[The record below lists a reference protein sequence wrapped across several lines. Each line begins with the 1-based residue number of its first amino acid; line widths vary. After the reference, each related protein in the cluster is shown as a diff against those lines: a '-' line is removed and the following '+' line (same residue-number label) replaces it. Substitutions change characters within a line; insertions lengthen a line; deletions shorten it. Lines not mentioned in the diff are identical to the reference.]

1 MNALRGVIDPEL
13 GDNVVD
19 LGMVKRLERSAD
31 RAMHIT
37 IALTTA
43 GCPLRAQLMRDA
55 KARVGSLPDIDVVK
69 IHFGEMTADER
80 TNVMSRARWKAR
92 DNALET
98 DIPPTCRI
106 LAISSGKGGVG
117 KSTVTANLAVLL
129 ADRGYT
135 VGVLDADVGGFS
147 MPQLL
152 GIDSQIEGE
161 RASEGKAVM
170 KPVAEPISDGVLR
183 VVSMGSIAGTNETE
197 AIMWRGMMLN
207 RAVQHFLEDV
217 QWGELD
223 YLLIDMPPGTSDI
236 QMGLARMLPRTD
248 VVIVT
253 TPAKAAQ
260 QVAARAADMA
270 RKGHLRVAGVIEN
283 MGPSA
288 NPDGTVTAM
297 FGSGGGQRLAD
308 DIGVPLLAS
317 IPLDTAVADGATP
330 APRSRSSTPTAAAAD
345 AFRDLAEVIVT
356 DVAPPIEIAECSL
369 RGTLIRAGA
378 DLDGAREPARARDS
392 SPEGDE
398 TRLEHRA
405 ERRMGGQH
413 ADRRTPRTR
422 PGRGELTHVAAVV
435 VAVHRDA
442 LHPGAVER
450 TGGIERSMHDLDHE
464 FVEPEFA
471 RVDRGRHLPGRPRNA
486 VVEL

>member
-1 MNALRGVIDPEL
+1 MTEVSPGPEFSNPEPLGPEVSNAEPSDSDVSNPEALQPAVAGHDVDEVAIMNALRGVIDPEL

-31 RAMHIT
+31 RVMHIT

-55 KARVGSLPDIDVVK
+55 KARVVSLPGIDTVA

-80 TNVMSRARWKAR
+80 SNVMSRARWKAR

-106 LAISSGKGGVG
+106 LAVSSGKGGVG
-117 KSTVTANLAVLL
+117 KSSVTANLAVVL
-129 ADRGYT
+129 AEGGYT

-152 GIDSQIEGE
+152 GIDSEIEGE
-161 RASEGKAVM
+161 RGGDGKTMM
-170 KPVAEPISDGVLR
+170 KPVVVPIGPGSLR
-183 VVSMGSIAGTNETE
+183 VVSMGSIAGSNETE

-248 VVIVT
+248 VLIVT

-270 RKGHLRVAGVIEN
+270 RKGFLRVAGVVEN
-283 MGPSA
+283 MGPST
-288 NPDGTVTAM
+288 NPDGTVTAV
-297 FGSGGGQRLAD
+297 FGSGGGQHLAD
-308 DIGVPLLAS
+308 NIGVPLLVS
-317 IPLDTAVADGATP
+317 IPLDEAVAAGGDTGMPVALEHPHSLTGVV
-330 APRSRSSTPTAAAAD
+330 
-345 AFRDLAEVIVT
+345 FRELANTIVT
-356 DVAPPIEIAECSL
+356 DVAPPVEIAECSL
-369 RGTLIRAGA
+369 RGALVRAGA
-378 DLDGAREPARARDS
+378 DLEGARK
-392 SPEGDE
+392 
-398 TRLEHRA
+398 RA
-405 ERRMGGQH
+405 ESR
-413 ADRRTPRTR
+413 
-422 PGRGELTHVAAVV
+422 
-435 VAVHRDA
+435 
-442 LHPGAVER
+442 
-450 TGGIERSMHDLDHE
+450 
-464 FVEPEFA
+464 
-471 RVDRGRHLPGRPRNA
+471 
-486 VVEL
+486 

>member
-1 MNALRGVIDPEL
+1 VTDPDTPAPDRPEVVPPDVVGDDVDREAIINALRGVIDPEL

-19 LGMVKRLERSAD
+19 LGMVKRLERGAD
-31 RAMHIT
+31 RAMHVT

-80 TNVMSRARWKAR
+80 RNVMSQARWKAR
-92 DNALET
+92 DNALDT
-98 DIPPTCRI
+98 DIPPTARI

-117 KSTVTANLAVLL
+117 KSSVTANLAVLL

-152 GIDSQIEGE
+152 GIDGEIEGE
-161 RASEGKAVM
+161 RGGEGKTVM
-170 KPVAEPISDGVLR
+170 KPVVRKVGDGVLH
-183 VVSMGSIAGTNETE
+183 VVSMGSISGANETE

-217 QWGELD
+217 QWGPLD

-253 TPAKAAQ
+253 TPATAAQ

-270 RKGHLRVAGVIEN
+270 RKGFLRVAGVIEN
-283 MGPSA
+283 MGPSVA
-288 NPDGTVTAM
+288 PDGTVTAM
-297 FGSGGGQRLAD
+297 FGSGGGQHLAD
-308 DIGVPLLAS
+308 SIGVPLLGS
-317 IPLDTAVADGATP
+317 IPLDAAVSAGGDSGLPVALDQPDSP
-330 APRSRSSTPTAAAAD
+330 AAGVYRE
-345 AFRDLAEVIVT
+345 LVGVIVS
-356 DVAPPIEIAECSL
+356 DVAPPVEIAECSL
-369 RGTLIRAGA
+369 RGALTRAGA
-378 DLDGAREPARARDS
+378 DIEGARERARS
-392 SPEGDE
+392 
-398 TRLEHRA
+398 R
-405 ERRMGGQH
+405 
-413 ADRRTPRTR
+413 
-422 PGRGELTHVAAVV
+422 
-435 VAVHRDA
+435 
-442 LHPGAVER
+442 
-450 TGGIERSMHDLDHE
+450 
-464 FVEPEFA
+464 
-471 RVDRGRHLPGRPRNA
+471 
-486 VVEL
+486 